1 MKIKHEI
8 VKSLDTDLVT
18 PEAMLTFWKYSIGD
32 YNLNDERTM
41 RCMEVVLKSIELGL
55 MKDEKIKT
63 EAKILDKI
71 MNEVT
76 KIIDCI
82 ESHLES
88 NSKFD
93 SDLYCIDLSEIF
105 DVSDDKLY
113 SSIRQTLY
121 ELLGIR
127 HLMSTYDHKK
137 MYIYGWHRAEYFNN
151 KFKQSKI
158 NSLCKDAATMIKIE
172 KHIKNAEI
180 EDDDTYHIQIT
191 DEMQA
196 SKINI
201 CAHFLGMLY
210 CDHDT
215 FVEVYK

>member
-1 MKIKHEI
+1 
-8 VKSLDTDLVT
+8 
-18 PEAMLTFWKYSIGD
+18 
-32 YNLNDERTM
+32 
-41 RCMEVVLKSIELGL
+41 
-55 MKDEKIKT
+55 
-63 EAKILDKI
+63 
-71 MNEVT
+71 MN
-76 KIIDCI
+76 K
-82 ESHLES
+82 
-88 NSKFD
+88 
-93 SDLYCIDLSEIF
+93 
-105 DVSDDKLY
+105 
-113 SSIRQTLY
+113 
-121 ELLGIR
+121 
-127 HLMSTYDHKK
+127 TYDHKK

-158 NSLCKDAATMIKIE
+158 NSLCKDAATMMKIE

-191 DEMQA
+191 DKMQA

>member
-1 MKIKHEI
+1 MKIEHKIERQI
-8 VKSLDTDLVT
+8 DTDALT
-18 PEAMLTFWKYSIGD
+18 PEAILTFWKYSIGD

-76 KIIDCI
+76 KIIDGI

-121 ELLGIR
+121 ELLDIR
-127 HLMSTYDHKK
+127 HLMPTYDHKK
-137 MYIYGWHRAEYFNN
+137 STYTAGTGLSILTISLSRA
-151 KFKQSKI
+151 K
-158 NSLCKDAATMIKIE
+158 
-172 KHIKNAEI
+172 
-180 EDDDTYHIQIT
+180 
-191 DEMQA
+191 
-196 SKINI
+196 
-201 CAHFLGMLY
+201 
-210 CDHDT
+210 
-215 FVEVYK
+215 